1 MVAGRSKKLVVQF
14 RMHGAGDG
22 FDRGFHVFLVQ
33 VADNLAFYELDWNG
47 IAAAQLVDVQS
58 GGFSLK
64 LGYFTGLQRKKI
76 FLDRRGE
83 SAVALHAQV
92 SSWRRREVEHFVGF
106 VLKLLRFFTPG

>member
-47 IAAAQLVDVQS
+47 IAAGQLVDVQS
-58 GGFSLK
+58 VAFSLK
-64 LGYFTGLQRKKI
+64 LGSFSALYPKKI
-76 FLDRRGE
+76 FLGVRGE
-83 SAVALHAQV
+83 SSVALRAQV
-92 SSWRRREVEHFVGF
+92 SAWRIWEV
-106 VLKLLRFFTPG
+106 